1 MLQLSIYRYFC
12 RKIAQ
17 WYILQ
22 LYIAN
27 PKYLNIEIIKK
38 GRASYINQD
47 SLNKVLKFKGENP
60 NTRAIL
66 LKHTCLKKYGVEN
79 PQQCEEIKEK
89 TNKTIKE
96 KYGVENIS
104 QLQEIKDWKATMF
117 ISKQELMN
125 MEKKLN

>member
-1 MLQLSIYRYFC
+1 MSEMNYTSSTKLEQETN
-12 RKIAQ
+12 
-17 WYILQ
+17 
-22 LYIAN
+22 LYSFGKLLKVYGIS
-27 PKYLNIEIIKK
+27 KRLLEYLNIEIIKK

-89 TNKTIKE
+89 NK
-96 KYGVENIS
+96 
-104 QLQEIKDWKATMF
+104 
-117 ISKQELMN
+117 
-125 MEKKLN
+125 